1 MTMQNFT
8 WGLNTLINHWGE
20 HHDPYGAHVLP
31 IYQTSTFRFP
41 DVDTG
46 AALFKGEAQ
55 GHIYTRLSNPNHELL
70 AQKYAALEGFDLLR
84 TAPDS
89 SPEGIVAAQVF
100 ASGMAA
106 VTTALLAYVRPGD
119 TVIAQRTLYAASYV
133 FLQQFAT
140 QWGVRVVW
148 VDDLRPEGWER
159 AFQTHPGARLAY
171 AESPANPT
179 LTLVDLHAVADIA
192 HRFGAWLFVDNT
204 FATPYCQRPLTLGAD
219 VVIHSTTKY
228 LGGHG
233 VIVGGVVVSR
243 HVEWV
248 RGDLHRLY
256 TWLGP
261 APSPFDAWLA
271 DLGLRTF
278 ALRME
283 RHCQNAL
290 ALARYLEGHPKV
302 ARVYYPGLPS
312 HPDYALAQKQ
322 MSAFGGMIAF
332 ELAGGLEAG
341 KVLLNSVRV
350 MTLAVSLGSVDTL
363 IQHPASM
370 THATMAPEDRRKSG
384 ISDGLVRLSVGI
396 EEVEDLITDLDQA
409 LARI

>member
-1 MTMQNFT
+1 MTSRAQYL
-8 WGLNTLINHWGE
+8 GINTLVNHLGE
-20 HHDPYGAHVLP
+20 HADGWGAHVLP

-46 AALFKGEAQ
+46 AALFKGEAR
-55 GHIYTRLSNPNHELL
+55 GHIYTRLSNPNHDFL

-84 TAPDS
+84 AAPER
-89 SPEGIVAAQVF
+89 PLEETVAAQVF
-100 ASGMAA
+100 SSGMAA
-106 VTTALLAYVRPGD
+106 VTTAILACARQGD
-119 TVIAQRTLYAASYV
+119 VVIAQRTLYSATYT
-133 FLQQFAT
+133 FLQQFAP
-140 QWGVRVVW
+140 QWGIEVVW
-148 VDDLRPEGWER
+148 IEDLRPEGWEAAFR
-159 AFQTHPGARLAY
+159 AHPHARLAY
-171 AESPANPT
+171 AETPANPT
-179 LTLVDLHAVADIA
+179 LSLVDLRAVAEIA
-192 HRFGAWLFVDNT
+192 HGYGAWLLVDNT

-233 VIVGGVVVSR
+233 VVVGGTVISP
-243 HVEWV
+243 HVDWV

-256 TWLGP
+256 TWLG
-261 APSPFDAWLA
+261 AVPSPFDAWLA

-290 ALARYLEGHPKV
+290 TLARYLEQHPKV

-312 HPDYALAQKQ
+312 HPDHALAQKQ

-341 KVLLNSVRV
+341 KTLMNNLRV

-370 THATMAPEDRRKSG
+370 THAAMSPEDRRKSG

-396 EEVEDLITDLDQA
+396 EEVEDLMADLDQA
-409 LARI
+409 LALL

>member
-1 MTMQNFT
+1 MTTQNFT
-8 WGLNTLINHWGE
+8 WGLNTLINHWGG
-20 HHDPYGAHVLP
+20 HNDPYGAHVLP

-41 DVDTG
+41 DVDIG

-84 TAPDS
+84 EASDS
-89 SPEGIVAAQVF
+89 SPEDIVAAQIF

-106 VTTALLAYVRPGD
+106 VTTALLAYVHPGD

-140 QWGVRVVW
+140 QWGVRIVW
-148 VDDLRPEGWER
+148 VDDLRPEEWEK
-159 AFQTHPGARLAY
+159 AFQAYPQARVAY

-179 LTLVDLHAVADIA
+179 LNLVDLQALAEIA

-243 HVEWV
+243 HVNWV

-261 APSPFDAWLA
+261 SPSPFDAWLA

-290 ALARYLEGHPKV
+290 ALARYLEAHPKV

-341 KVLLNSVRV
+341 KALLNNVRV

-370 THATMAPEDRRKSG
+370 THAAMSPEDRRKSG

-396 EEVEDLITDLDQA
+396 EEVEDLIADFDQA
-409 LARI
+409 LARL